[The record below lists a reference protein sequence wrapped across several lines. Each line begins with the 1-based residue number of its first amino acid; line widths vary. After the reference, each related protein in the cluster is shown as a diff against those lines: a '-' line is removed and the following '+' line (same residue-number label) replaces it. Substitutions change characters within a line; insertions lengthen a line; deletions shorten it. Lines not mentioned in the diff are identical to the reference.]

1 MYDDVKQK
9 FQSMIDNAETPMEKE
24 FWQMAT
30 DLLDKFENLADDE
43 AIRIDRD
50 GESLYLWKGEDSVQ
64 FVNTE
69 EKKSGSKDIGE
80 AITLAVLFIRDG
92 DSTIAIVTKSEALQ
106 KKLEVMMS

>member
-9 FQSMIDNAETPMEKE
+9 FQAMIEGAETPMEKE

-30 DLLDKFENLADDE
+30 DLLDKLENLSDDE

-69 EKKSGSKDIGE
+69 EKKSGSKEIGE

-92 DSTIAIVTKSEALQ
+92 DSTVSIVAKSEALQ